1 MKDKNFIKLENIII
15 IFVFIIVLAGIIFTR
30 PIEDL
35 DELWNFN
42 FARNIANGLL
52 PYKDFNMV
60 QMPLLPIVCGTILK
74 IFGTELFYMR
84 CMAIL
89 LSCAILFTTY
99 EILKIIGVNKYITR
113 VSILSIILLY
123 MDHFCIDYNFMVA
136 LLILITI
143 YIEIKNIDNKIE
155 PKKEIALGMLVGSS
169 ILIKQ
174 TTGIVFSLVFVV
186 YKLLIIYDKNKIK
199 QEIKRLIFRLI
210 GILIPMF
217 ILIVY
222 LVKNN
227 IYNECIDYT
236 ILGIKTFTNKI
247 SYINLL
253 KGTYG
258 TNVQILSIVMPI
270 LLVYMYIK
278 TIILKV
284 ETKEDKILFTLFSYS
299 TASLIVIYPISDS
312 IHFLIGILPLEISLI
327 YLVSQKLLKLDL
339 NMKVKKLTRPILQ
352 GLTIIFLIM
361 LLIILA
367 FNIYNYYAEIK
378 GKNYINNYKY
388 ILSDYENINKID
400 EFILSNEKKG
410 KSVYIL
416 DAAAAMYMIPLNKY
430 NKDYDMLMQGNF
442 GSKRRRWHN

>member
-15 IFVFIIVLAGIIFTR
+15 IFIFIIILAGIIFTR

-186 YKLLIIYDKNKIK
+186 YKLLIIYDRNKIK

-339 NMKVKKLTRPILQ
+339 NMEVKTILQ
-352 GLTIIFLIM
+352 GFTIIFLIM

-367 FNIYNYYAEIK
+367 FNIYNYYVEIK

-400 EFILSNEKKG
+400 EETEALNRQLEAEQAL
-410 KSVYIL
+410 L
-416 DAAAAMYMIPLNKY
+416 DEANKY
-430 NKDYDMLMQGNF
+430 KASLAYFFNSGFNLLL
-442 GSKRRRWHN
+442 

>member
-1 MKDKNFIKLENIII
+1 
-15 IFVFIIVLAGIIFTR
+15 
-30 PIEDL
+30 
-35 DELWNFN
+35 
-42 FARNIANGLL
+42 
-52 PYKDFNMV
+52 
-60 QMPLLPIVCGTILK
+60 
-74 IFGTELFYMR
+74 
-84 CMAIL
+84 
-89 LSCAILFTTY
+89 
-99 EILKIIGVNKYITR
+99 
-113 VSILSIILLY
+113 
-123 MDHFCIDYNFMVA
+123 
-136 LLILITI
+136 
-143 YIEIKNIDNKIE
+143 
-155 PKKEIALGMLVGSS
+155 
-169 ILIKQ
+169 
-174 TTGIVFSLVFVV
+174 
-186 YKLLIIYDKNKIK
+186 
-199 QEIKRLIFRLI
+199 
-210 GILIPMF
+210 
-217 ILIVY
+217 
-222 LVKNN
+222 
-227 IYNECIDYT
+227 
-236 ILGIKTFTNKI
+236 
-247 SYINLL
+247 
-253 KGTYG
+253 
-258 TNVQILSIVMPI
+258 MPI

-339 NMKVKKLTRPILQ
+339 NMEVKTILQ
-352 GLTIIFLIM
+352 GFTIIFLIM

-367 FNIYNYYAEIK
+367 FNIYNYYVEIK

>member
-15 IFVFIIVLAGIIFTR
+15 IFIFIIILAGIIFTR

-186 YKLLIIYDKNKIK
+186 YKLLIIYDRNKIK

-247 SYINLL
+247 LYINLL

-339 NMKVKKLTRPILQ
+339 NMEVKTILQ
-352 GLTIIFLIM
+352 GFTIIFLIM

-367 FNIYNYYAEIK
+367 FNIYNYYVEIK

>member
-15 IFVFIIVLAGIIFTR
+15 IFIFIIILAGIIFTR

-186 YKLLIIYDKNKIK
+186 YKLLIIYDRNKIK

-247 SYINLL
+247 LYINLL

-339 NMKVKKLTRPILQ
+339 NMEVKTILQ
-352 GLTIIFLIM
+352 GFTIIFLIM

-367 FNIYNYYAEIK
+367 FNIYNYYVEIK

-388 ILSDYENINKID
+388 ILSDYENIDKID

>member
-15 IFVFIIVLAGIIFTR
+15 IFIFIIILAGIIFTR

-186 YKLLIIYDKNKIK
+186 YKLLIIYDRNKIK

-312 IHFLIGILPLEISLI
+312 IHFLIGILLLEISLI

-339 NMKVKKLTRPILQ
+339 NMEVKTILQ
-352 GLTIIFLIM
+352 GFTIIFLIM

-367 FNIYNYYAEIK
+367 FNIYNYYVEIK

>member
-15 IFVFIIVLAGIIFTR
+15 IFVFIIILAGIIFTR

-99 EILKIIGVNKYITR
+99 EILKRIGVNKYTTR

-186 YKLLIIYDKNKIK
+186 YKLLIIYDRNKIK

-312 IHFLIGILPLEISLI
+312 IHFLIGILPLEISFI

-339 NMKVKKLTRPILQ
+339 NMEVKTILQ
-352 GLTIIFLIM
+352 GFTIIFLIM

-367 FNIYNYYAEIK
+367 FNIYNYYVEIK

>member
-1 MKDKNFIKLENIII
+1 M
-15 IFVFIIVLAGIIFTR
+15 
-30 PIEDL
+30 
-35 DELWNFN
+35 
-42 FARNIANGLL
+42 
-52 PYKDFNMV
+52 
-60 QMPLLPIVCGTILK
+60 
-74 IFGTELFYMR
+74 
-84 CMAIL
+84 
-89 LSCAILFTTY
+89 
-99 EILKIIGVNKYITR
+99 
-113 VSILSIILLY
+113 
-123 MDHFCIDYNFMVA
+123 
-136 LLILITI
+136 
-143 YIEIKNIDNKIE
+143 
-155 PKKEIALGMLVGSS
+155 
-169 ILIKQ
+169 
-174 TTGIVFSLVFVV
+174 
-186 YKLLIIYDKNKIK
+186 IK

-339 NMKVKKLTRPILQ
+339 NMETGDIH
-352 GLTIIFLIM
+352 
-361 LLIILA
+361 
-367 FNIYNYYAEIK
+367 NIDNY
-378 GKNYINNYKY
+378 
-388 ILSDYENINKID
+388 
-400 EFILSNEKKG
+400 
-410 KSVYIL
+410 
-416 DAAAAMYMIPLNKY
+416 
-430 NKDYDMLMQGNF
+430 Q
-442 GSKRRRWHN
+442 

>member
-15 IFVFIIVLAGIIFTR
+15 IFIFIIILAGIIFTR

-186 YKLLIIYDKNKIK
+186 YKLLIIYDRNKIK
-199 QEIKRLIFRLI
+199 QEIKRLILRLI

-339 NMKVKKLTRPILQ
+339 NMEVKTILQ
-352 GLTIIFLIM
+352 GFTIIFLIM

-367 FNIYNYYAEIK
+367 FNIYNYYVEIK

>member
-15 IFVFIIVLAGIIFTR
+15 IFIFIIILAGIIFTR

-186 YKLLIIYDKNKIK
+186 YKLLIIYDRNKIK

-339 NMKVKKLTRPILQ
+339 NMEVKTILQ

-367 FNIYNYYAEIK
+367 FNIYNYYVEIK

>member
-15 IFVFIIVLAGIIFTR
+15 IFIFIIILAGIIFTR

-186 YKLLIIYDKNKIK
+186 YKLLIIYDRNKIK

-312 IHFLIGILPLEISLI
+312 IHFLIGILPLKISLI

-339 NMKVKKLTRPILQ
+339 NMEVKTILQ
-352 GLTIIFLIM
+352 GFTIIFLIM

-367 FNIYNYYAEIK
+367 FNIYNYYVEIK

>member
-15 IFVFIIVLAGIIFTR
+15 IFIFIIILAGIIFTR

-60 QMPLLPIVCGTILK
+60 QMPLLSIVCGTILK

-186 YKLLIIYDKNKIK
+186 YKLLIIYDRNKIK

-339 NMKVKKLTRPILQ
+339 NMEVKTILQ
-352 GLTIIFLIM
+352 GFTIIFLIM

-367 FNIYNYYAEIK
+367 FNIYNYYVEIK

>member
-15 IFVFIIVLAGIIFTR
+15 IFVFIIILAGIIFTR

-186 YKLLIIYDKNKIK
+186 YKLLIIYDRNKIK

-339 NMKVKKLTRPILQ
+339 NMEVKTILQ
-352 GLTIIFLIM
+352 GFTIIFLIM

-367 FNIYNYYAEIK
+367 FNIYNYYVEIK

>member
-15 IFVFIIVLAGIIFTR
+15 IFIFIIILAGIIFTR

-60 QMPLLPIVCGTILK
+60 QMPLLPIVCG
-74 IFGTELFYMR
+74 
-84 CMAIL
+84 
-89 LSCAILFTTY
+89 AILFTTY

-186 YKLLIIYDKNKIK
+186 YKLLIIYDRNKIK

-339 NMKVKKLTRPILQ
+339 NMEVKTILQ
-352 GLTIIFLIM
+352 GFTIIFLIM

-367 FNIYNYYAEIK
+367 FNIYNYYVEIK